1 MCFAG
6 FPGLKTLYVY
16 VFSGLPVFE
25 TLNFKVFGELL
36 GFKTSLFSWI
46 SKVPRAQILELLC
59 VVRVLRV
66 PNHVQHVFYCWVPR
80 ASAEGAPKVLPGAR
94 NGREVM
100 SFLLGLGRGI
110 REVVPVPHDWMNGYL
125 DR

>member
-1 MCFAG
+1 MLSG
-6 FPGLKTLYVY
+6 
-16 VFSGLPVFE
+16 FSGFQTTYNMFFIV
-25 TLNFKVFGELL
+25 
-36 GFKTSLFSWI
+36 GF
-46 SKVPRAQILELLC
+46 RGG
-59 VVRVLRV
+59 RG
-66 PNHVQHVFYCWVPR
+66 
-80 ASAEGAPKVLPGAR
+80 EGAPKVLPGAR

>member
-80 ASAEGAPKVLPGAR
+80 GSG
-94 NGREVM
+94 
-100 SFLLGLGRGI
+100 GRGAQSTSRCEK
-110 REVVPVPHDWMNGYL
+110 REGSNEFSFGVGEGYKGGGSSSA
-125 DR
+125 